1 MISPPL
7 SVSTSQDTLPSSL
20 IDRIDDP
27 TSQLLIIR
35 FCKYDVFADM
45 DNAPTCPPPINPFDA
60 LTDVISPPLSLSNS
74 HSTVPFSYTT
84 RIDDPDG
91 HVAVIRD
98 CTVL

>member
-7 SVSTSQDTLPSSL
+7 SVSTSHDTLPSSL

-74 HSTVPFSYTT
+74 QSIVP
-84 RIDDPDG
+84 
-91 HVAVIRD
+91 
-98 CTVL
+98 